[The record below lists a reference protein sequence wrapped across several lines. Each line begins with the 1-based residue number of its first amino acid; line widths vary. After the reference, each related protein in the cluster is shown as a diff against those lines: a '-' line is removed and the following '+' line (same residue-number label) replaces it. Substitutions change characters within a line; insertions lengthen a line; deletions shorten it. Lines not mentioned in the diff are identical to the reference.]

1 MNRGGKREGAGRPR
15 TNSSRRSIP
24 GDILEIV
31 EAMLYQ
37 HKEHGI
43 REFNVTFEN
52 EAGIQTTLN
61 TAPVTKKPAEDGK
74 ARIYIDAEMRPM
86 IQRTERAVA
95 VFVGDIV
102 GVRAAFDAMRKGM
115 DLETLEFLASI
126 NGLEKETGR

>member
-1 MNRGGKREGAGRPR
+1 MNRGGKREGAGRKP
-15 TNSSRRSIP
+15 TNPTRRSIP
-24 GDILEIV
+24 DDILEIV
-31 EAMLYQ
+31 DAILYQ
-37 HKEHGI
+37 RKKHGI

-61 TAPVTKKPAEDGK
+61 TAPVTQKPVEDGK

-102 GVRAAFDAMRKGM
+102 GVRAAFEAMRKGM
-115 DLETLEFLASI
+115 DLETLEYLASI